1 MAAARSGE
9 RWESRLMVRESAA
22 PHLTDRQT
30 DILDP
35 DTPGNPHHVLSRGSG
50 ANPHTARSV
59 KGIGAS
65 TRRLGD
71 EKEQRDGVG
80 VAVCWIGRR
89 W

>member
-1 MAAARSGE
+1 MVASRVSDLRRIRS
-9 RWESRLMVRESAA
+9 
-22 PHLTDRQT
+22 DRQT

-80 VAVCWIGRR
+80 VAVCWVGRR